1 MEHQRRSL
9 SKENTI
15 ESAQFLPFSLPN
27 SWFLGNISK
36 DFIIN
41 SKKKMGLKGIVKF
54 ISFDFNPIDTNGILD
69 IHKYLMNKNNV
80 WKLLK

>member
-1 MEHQRRSL
+1 
-9 SKENTI
+9 
-15 ESAQFLPFSLPN
+15 
-27 SWFLGNISK
+27 
-36 DFIIN
+36 
-41 SKKKMGLKGIVKF
+41 MGLKGIVKF